1 MRTKHNILFLF
12 TLMTLV
18 VFSQSGTIDRNEQK
32 FIFNYFEAE
41 KFKIIEEYDQSLSLY
56 EKCIAINPLESA
68 PYNEIA
74 KIYFYREQWNEAE
87 YYIQK
92 AISLDPT
99 NIWYYYLIID
109 LYAIQEKVDKQIEI
123 YSDLIKRDPTNY
135 GYYLHKVKLLKATKD
150 YKVALKYINK
160 TKKKFGEREEL
171 LVEMQDIYLAQEKKD
186 LAINMGLTLIEKNP
200 TNISYYGMLASV
212 YMRFSDYNNA
222 IEIYQ
227 KLLLITPNNP
237 TAQVALYQIFL
248 NRDDLQN
255 QSIHL
260 LNIAKNEAIPL
271 VTKKEI
277 FYDILLNKNLVDY
290 PFLMEIIQNCN
301 NLYPDEQLF
310 KVLLGDLHFNEGDYN
325 SSLAFYENALN
336 TGPVKDQYIYHKII
350 EICFQQ
356 KAYDKL
362 ITFSDMAI
370 SYFPVIP
377 EFYYYKA
384 LGLMQIKAYQD
395 CLFALLKGKEFVVDN
410 MNLHSDFLSMIGDCY
425 HYLNNDESSDNAYK
439 SALEQ
444 NPDNVFVLNNFSYYL
459 ALRGV
464 SLDLAL
470 DMAIKCDSL
479 TKTTPNASFLDTY
492 SWVLYQLKEY
502 DLAREISEKALMIN
516 PNSVVIIE
524 HYGDILF
531 RLELNRQAL
540 VQWQKA
546 YQIDKTNTTLKQKID
561 NSHADE

>member
-1 MRTKHNILFLF
+1 
-12 TLMTLV
+12 
-18 VFSQSGTIDRNEQK
+18 
-32 FIFNYFEAE
+32 
-41 KFKIIEEYDQSLSLY
+41 
-56 EKCIAINPLESA
+56 
-68 PYNEIA
+68 
-74 KIYFYREQWNEAE
+74 
-87 YYIQK
+87 
-92 AISLDPT
+92 
-99 NIWYYYLIID
+99 
-109 LYAIQEKVDKQIEI
+109 
-123 YSDLIKRDPTNY
+123 
-135 GYYLHKVKLLKATKD
+135 
-150 YKVALKYINK
+150 
-160 TKKKFGEREEL
+160 
-171 LVEMQDIYLAQEKKD
+171 MQDIYLSQEKKD
-186 LAINMGLTLIEKNP
+186 LAINTGLTLIEKNP

-248 NRDDLQN
+248 NRNDLQN
-255 QSIHL
+255 QSIYL

-290 PFLMEIIQNCN
+290 PFLKEIIQNCN

-336 TGPVKDQYIYHKII
+336 TGLVKDQYIYHKII

-395 CLFALLKGKEFVVDN
+395 CLFALLKGEEFVIDN

-470 DMAIKCDSL
+470 DMVIKCDSL
-479 TKTTPNASFLDTY
+479 TKTNPNASFLDTY

-516 PNSVVIIE
+516 PNSVVVIE

-531 RLELNRQAL
+531 RLELSRQAL

>member
-1 MRTKHNILFLF
+1 
-12 TLMTLV
+12 
-18 VFSQSGTIDRNEQK
+18 
-32 FIFNYFEAE
+32 
-41 KFKIIEEYDQSLSLY
+41 
-56 EKCIAINPLESA
+56 
-68 PYNEIA
+68 
-74 KIYFYREQWNEAE
+74 
-87 YYIQK
+87 
-92 AISLDPT
+92 
-99 NIWYYYLIID
+99 
-109 LYAIQEKVDKQIEI
+109 
-123 YSDLIKRDPTNY
+123 
-135 GYYLHKVKLLKATKD
+135 
-150 YKVALKYINK
+150 
-160 TKKKFGEREEL
+160 
-171 LVEMQDIYLAQEKKD
+171 
-186 LAINMGLTLIEKNP
+186 
-200 TNISYYGMLASV
+200 MLASV

-248 NRDDLQN
+248 NRNDLQN
-255 QSIHL
+255 QSIYL

-290 PFLMEIIQNCN
+290 PFLKEIIQNCN

-336 TGPVKDQYIYHKII
+336 TGLVKDQYIYHKII

-395 CLFALLKGKEFVVDN
+395 CLFALLKGEEFVIDN

-470 DMAIKCDSL
+470 DMVIKCDSL
-479 TKTTPNASFLDTY
+479 TKTNPNASFLDTY

-516 PNSVVIIE
+516 PNSAVVIE

-531 RLELNRQAL
+531 RLELSRQAL